1 MSATDIFTAVDGYI
15 EGLVAQEDSA
25 LTSTIETM
33 RREGLPEINISA
45 AQGKFLYIL
54 AKLVNARRILEMG
67 TLGGYSAIW
76 LARALP
82 ENGRLITLELEPHNA
97 AVARRNIANANLA
110 NIVEVR
116 EGPALEL
123 LPALAAENPAPFDM
137 VFIDADK
144 PPYLEYFEWA
154 VKLTRPGALIIADNV
169 IRQGRVIDPLFAADP
184 AVIGVKRLSEALS
197 AHPDV
202 ESCIVQSVGVKG
214 HDGMVLAIRK

>member
-25 LTSTIETM
+25 LTSAIETM

-54 AKLVNARRILEMG
+54 AKLVNAQRILEMG

-76 LARALP
+76 LGRALP
-82 ENGRLITLELEPHNA
+82 ENGRLITLELEQHNA

-110 NIVEVR
+110 SVAEVR
-116 EGPALEL
+116 EGPALDL

-197 AHPDV
+197 AHPDA

-214 HDGMVLAIRK
+214 HDGMVVAIRK